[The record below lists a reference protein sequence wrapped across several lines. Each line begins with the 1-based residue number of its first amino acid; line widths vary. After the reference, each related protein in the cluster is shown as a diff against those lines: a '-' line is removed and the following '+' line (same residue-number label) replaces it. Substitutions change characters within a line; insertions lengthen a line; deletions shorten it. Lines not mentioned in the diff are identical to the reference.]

1 MNKNMVKDKRFLADS
16 IVSLAENQEH
26 MELNKFIR
34 EQVEADETKAGLN
47 NLCDALKEAIK
58 ELYSDTNVEDIV
70 YCEEDLDGSDMLLS
84 ETFSMAYSARRGQVI
99 LSSSHRNILVSEA
112 DDSVITSV
120 GNECFVFVLK
130 SNCDV
135 TVKGDNCFIYIAGD
149 NNAVNI
155 VGDNTNV
162 IFSGLNNALVIK
174 GYSRFRGLTGRDMA
188 LVNRYRT

>member
-1 MNKNMVKDKRFLADS
+1 MNKDMLKDKRVLAAS

-26 MELNKFIR
+26 MDLNKLIR
-34 EQVEADETKAGLN
+34 EQVEVDQTKEGLN
-47 NLCDALKEAIK
+47 NLCSALREAIK
-58 ELYSDTNVEDIV
+58 ELHTNTNVEDV
-70 YCEEDLDGSDMLLS
+70 LYCEEDWDGRDMFLS

-99 LSSSHRNILVSEA
+99 LSSSHRNILISDS
-112 DDSVITSV
+112 DDSVVTSV

-135 TVKGDNCFIYIAGD
+135 TVKGDNCFVYIAGD
-149 NNAVNI
+149 SNAVNI